1 MPVSTEG
8 SDVPRPHKV
17 TRKRVQ
23 ITANHREAGY
33 MCTRVQRC
41 LSGAVLALEVSGA
54 VLEIQ
59 CSRAVWSLEE
69 AVGQSWFVWDSPN
82 LRHL

>member
-1 MPVSTEG
+1 
-8 SDVPRPHKV
+8 
-17 TRKRVQ
+17 
-23 ITANHREAGY
+23 